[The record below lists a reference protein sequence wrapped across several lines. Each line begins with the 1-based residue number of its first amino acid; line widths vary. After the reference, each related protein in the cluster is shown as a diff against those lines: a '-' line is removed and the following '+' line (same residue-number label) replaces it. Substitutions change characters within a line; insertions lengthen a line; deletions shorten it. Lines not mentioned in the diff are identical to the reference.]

1 MSLDVSLT
9 EDVYDSRGR
18 FRDTIEVFDYN
29 ITHNLT
35 HMAKAAGV
43 YEKLWYPLE
52 AKASELVD
60 PLVMGIKTM
69 VEDKERLIEFNPD
82 NGWGNYDT
90 LLEFMLEYLKACLKY
105 PDAAVRI
112 CR

>member
-1 MSLDVSLT
+1 LLDHFQDFKMSLDVSLT

-43 YEKLWYPLE
+43 Y
-52 AKASELVD
+52 
-60 PLVMGIKTM
+60 GI
-69 VEDKERLIEFNPD
+69 P
-82 NGWGNYDT
+82 
-90 LLEFMLEYLKACLKY
+90 
-105 PDAAVRI
+105 
-112 CR
+112 